1 MVGICTVIDTNILY
15 AGLYSSTGASFQV
28 IRAIMKKRVKPVMSV
43 ALLFEYE
50 DVLKRNSKKLG
61 LTDVGIETLL
71 DAFCALCSLHKIHY
85 LWRPFL
91 PDPKDDHVLELA
103 VASGVKSITTFNR
116 KDFKGVKDF
125 GVEILSPKALL
136 EEIKWAL

>member
-1 MVGICTVIDTNILY
+1 
-15 AGLYSSTGASFQV
+15 
-28 IRAIMKKRVKPVMSV
+28 MKKRVQPVMSV

-50 DVLKRNSKKLG
+50 DVLKRDSKTLG
-61 LTDVGIETLL
+61 LTNAEIDILL
-71 DAFCALCSLHKIHY
+71 DAFCALCSAHKIHY

-103 VASGVKSITTFNR
+103 VASGAKTITTFNR
-116 KDFKGVKDF
+116 KDFKRVEEF
-125 GVEILSPKALL
+125 GVEILSPKTLL